1 MRLIFRI
8 VLACIISPFCGFSQS
23 GTINFW
29 NAVNL
34 ANKESKLINNG
45 SSTPSLKHN
54 VIEAGVFIGIQS
66 NLSGNMNTVVVQSS
80 TFAPGTSTTSGLF
93 GSMVKLL
100 GGPYTILYKEIN
112 VKNESFGSLGVFFGH
127 AINKKMQVSIRI
139 NTASGRLKG
148 ETKASVISLARPST
162 KPDTVSFAFEG
173 STNNL
178 DLQIA
183 ARYYTGGNNLKPFV
197 TGNILL
203 GYTQNKVKNIS
214 YKGNSLSYEQKE
226 SLFIGGA
233 GIGIGLRYNIGE
245 HIFVEI
251 GDNINLLTGSKGVS
265 GIKNGIGITA
275 GARL

>member
-1 MRLIFRI
+1 
-8 VLACIISPFCGFSQS
+8 
-23 GTINFW
+23 
-29 NAVNL
+29 
-34 ANKESKLINNG
+34 
-45 SSTPSLKHN
+45 
-54 VIEAGVFIGIQS
+54 
-66 NLSGNMNTVVVQSS
+66 
-80 TFAPGTSTTSGLF
+80 
-93 GSMVKLL
+93 MVKLL